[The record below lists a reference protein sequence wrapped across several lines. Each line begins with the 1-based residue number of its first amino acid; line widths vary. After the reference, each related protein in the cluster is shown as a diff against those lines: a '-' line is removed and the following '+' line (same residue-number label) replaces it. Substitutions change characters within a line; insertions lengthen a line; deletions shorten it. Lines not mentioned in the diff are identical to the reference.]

1 MTEIT
6 ECGRTMAGEFVAF
19 DIQWDGDLEG
29 QSVTWSMVISSQ
41 DGKGVVRLGY
51 ENLEGDF
58 AAQYVA
64 DESSQRRT
72 EVDRNADLRDHE
84 ITVRFPANIVGVAV
98 EWPVWTAL
106 LTVDGQDVASQVV
119 QVA

>member
-19 DIQWDGDLEG
+19 DIQWDGGLEG

-41 DGKGVVRLGY
+41 DGQGAVRLAY
-51 ENLEGDF
+51 ETVGGDF
-58 AAQYVA
+58 AAQFVA

-72 EVDRNADLRDHE
+72 DVDRDADLRDHE
-84 ITVRFPANIVGVAV
+84 ITVRFPANIVGVAI
-98 EWPVWTAL
+98 EWPVWTAVL
-106 LTVDGQDVASQVV
+106 SVDGEDVASQVV